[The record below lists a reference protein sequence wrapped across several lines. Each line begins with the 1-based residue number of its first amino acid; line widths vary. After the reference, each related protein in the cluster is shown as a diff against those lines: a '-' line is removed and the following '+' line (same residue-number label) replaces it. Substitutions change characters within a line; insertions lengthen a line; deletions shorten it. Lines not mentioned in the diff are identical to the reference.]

1 MIDNDRVKMRLR
13 ELNPGDI
20 VHAKPPWGA
29 SLICVITSI
38 DNISIHTRVVTTQFE
53 YSFGLSN
60 GLSLPPESEDWGID
74 SIARLPE
81 EIHNVMLGLDKKFQT
96 LRLESFGGESVLT
109 EEERRALLFVAD
121 YYPRHPLI

>member
-1 MIDNDRVKMRLR
+1 MISNDGIELRLR
-13 ELNPGDI
+13 RLSLGDI
-20 VHAKPPWGA
+20 IHADPPWGA
-29 SLICVITSI
+29 SLICLITSV
-38 DNISIHTRVVTTQFE
+38 DDISIHARAVTTQFE

-60 GLSLPPESEDWGID
+60 GMILPPESEDWGID

-96 LRLESFGGESVLT
+96 LRLENFSGESVLT
-109 EEERRALLFVAD
+109 EEERQALLFVAD